1 MRGAA
6 GRRRAC
12 WLPVRVARWRIRAT
26 GDTHHT
32 TTSAESPIQLPSP
45 LSAVLTAALRQI
57 AEALG
62 SAGIDWLVAGGT
74 ARALSGFATTP
85 NDLDIEVASADMD
98 AAAAALGL
106 SVTDAR
112 DATAR
117 SRRATG
123 SVAGVDVDLTAGL
136 VLTGPGGVLPPDFD
150 LMTAFA
156 TTVDVGGRAV
166 PVMPV
171 EEQIVRILVT
181 GDEERRPRFVREA
194 PDGFVAR
201 DDYVSARL
209 GSARATR

>member
-1 MRGAA
+1 M
-6 GRRRAC
+6 
-12 WLPVRVARWRIRAT
+12 
-26 GDTHHT
+26 HH
-32 TTSAESPIQLPSP
+32 S
-45 LSAVLTAALRQI
+45 LSAVLTTALGQTART
-57 AEALG
+57 LG

-74 ARALSGFATTP
+74 ARALCGFATTP
-85 NDLDIEVASADMD
+85 DDLDVEVASADID

-106 SVTDAR
+106 PVGDAR

-123 SVAGVDVDLTAGL
+123 FVAGVEVDLTAGL

-150 LMTAFA
+150 LMSDFA
-156 TTVDVGGRAV
+156 TTVDIGGWTI

-181 GDEERRPRFVREA
+181 GDEDRRLRFVREA

>member
-1 MRGAA
+1 M
-6 GRRRAC
+6 
-12 WLPVRVARWRIRAT
+12 
-26 GDTHHT
+26 HH
-32 TTSAESPIQLPSP
+32 S
-45 LSAVLTAALRQI
+45 LSAVLTTALGQTART
-57 AEALG
+57 LG

-85 NDLDIEVASADMD
+85 DDLDIEVASADVD
-98 AAAAALGL
+98 AAAEALALTVG
-106 SVTDAR
+106 DAH
-112 DATAR
+112 DATGR

-123 SVAGVDVDLTAGL
+123 SVAGAEVDVTAGL

-150 LMTAFA
+150 LMAAFA
-156 TTVDVGGRAV
+156 TTVDVDGHAV

-181 GDEERRPRFVREA
+181 GDEERRLRFIHEA
-194 PDGFVAR
+194 PEGFVAR